1 MLRFQDCKRY
11 PVSVLNLR
19 KMAPKFGQYYLMTLH
34 PSDVTAIYPLM
45 DLLVNVDIKRAIL
58 RAIIL
63 CNYNIPINSFL
74 KIF

>member
-1 MLRFQDCKRY
+1 MKIPSL
-11 PVSVLNLR
+11 SVEFKEN
-19 KMAPKFGQYYLMTLH
+19 APKFGQYFLMTLH

-45 DLLVNVDIKRAIL
+45 DLLVNVDIKMAIP

-63 CNYNIPINSFL
+63 CNYNIHINSVL